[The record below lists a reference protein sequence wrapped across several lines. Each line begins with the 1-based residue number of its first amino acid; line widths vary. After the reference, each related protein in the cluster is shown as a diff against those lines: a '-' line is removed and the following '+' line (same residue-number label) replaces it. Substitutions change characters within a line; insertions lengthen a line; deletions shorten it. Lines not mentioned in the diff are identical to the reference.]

1 MARALA
7 CLPSFR
13 LGLLR
18 RAGLSRCLGVIGQ
31 KQRGKP
37 RSTKACFP
45 GFALIEATTSTPPE
59 DVVPWGSGAS
69 RPGMA
74 CARSSEPWM
83 AEPSDAPDPQGT
95 AAPAEASALP
105 QARKAQWPR
114 SKSAPLPQARKAQRS
129 PPKPAPLLQAQQT
142 RRPRPEPKVIALDQI
157 HGRCFPR
164 LGENLS
170 SVTVL
175 RGACAAGQ
183 GPAPRAARW
192 PQAPLS
198 PPARTKAGRRSFTR
212 CPAAGQPCM
221 STPRK

>member
-1 MARALA
+1 MAHRLAPASCLRRPSAAHPCAACAIPPDCRVFRRVEAWFRSWLVPLPACHRFDLA
-7 CLPSFR
+7 CFVERACPAAWELPDR
-13 LGLLR
+13 
-18 RAGLSRCLGVIGQ
+18 
-31 KQRGKP
+31 
-37 RSTKACFP
+37 
-45 GFALIEATTSTPPE
+45 
-59 DVVPWGSGAS
+59 
-69 RPGMA
+69 
-74 CARSSEPWM
+74 
-83 AEPSDAPDPQGT
+83 APDSQGT
-95 AAPAEASALP
+95 AAPRRSQRLASSPEGTMAP
-105 QARKAQWPR
+105 FEV
-114 SKSAPLPQARKAQRS
+114 SALPQARKAQRS

-157 HGRCFPR
+157 HGCCFPR